1 MNEINKNM
9 LSKEEL
15 EKIEELIKKI
25 DPKNKT
31 FTLTKEIIN
40 INKKIRIEEKN
51 EK

>member
-9 LSKEEL
+9 LSKKEL

-40 INKKIRIEEKN
+40 FNKKIRIEEKN